1 MVLLDFV
8 VKSTFINIYFGWFY
22 FIQNMHTQLIKQITD
37 NVHSDDI
44 FINDSG
50 EISVKLIMIIL

>member
-1 MVLLDFV
+1 
-8 VKSTFINIYFGWFY
+8 
-22 FIQNMHTQLIKQITD
+22 MHTQLIKQITD

-50 EISVKLIMIIL
+50 EISVKIDNDKFL